1 MDKDLKLKNKPK
13 ILGLDISTKCIGWAI
28 FDMNNS
34 TLLEAS
40 HYSPKIRPEPEDK
53 MELLM
58 RKSDA
63 FSKHLEKYVDMNILS
78 IIIEQPLL
86 QSNNINTVGVLLRFN
101 TMIMKSCYD
110 IFGIV
115 PNFISTYDSR
125 RYAFPDLFRPN
136 DKGKSVLFGGLPKDI
151 DKKQIIW
158 EHVNAICPE
167 VKWLYDKNGK
177 LKKENYDTADA
188 ICSVIGYIN
197 KLKASK

>member
-1 MDKDLKLKNKPK
+1 MDNGLKLKNKPK

-40 HYSPKIRPEPEDK
+40 HYTPKVKPEPENK
-53 MELLM
+53 IELLI

-63 FSKHLEKYVDMNILS
+63 FSKHLEKYDNMGVVS

-101 TMIMKSCYD
+101 TLIMKSCYD

-125 RYAFPDLFRPN
+125 KFAFPDLMGDN
-136 DKGKSVLFGGLPKDI
+136 GKGKKVLFGGYDRNI
-151 DKKQIIW
+151 DKKHIVW
-158 EHVNAICPE
+158 EHVNALCPE
-167 VKWLYDKNGK
+167 VNWSYDKNGK

-188 ICSVIGYIN
+188 ITCIIGYIN
-197 KLKASK
+197 KLKLKG